1 MGMSDTPE
9 TDLFYLAMRMPP
21 GRDSVRFARKLER
34 ERNDARRELEEM
46 IDHSSMLQ
54 KARDAFD
61 RKCEAFER
69 ERDTMR
75 EENRKLRELCAELFE
90 AIDEHADYRVQ
101 PGGGYTK
108 ERILIEKTDQLLNP

>member
-1 MGMSDTPE
+1 MSDTPE
-9 TDLFYLAMRMPP
+9 TD
-21 GRDSVRFARKLER
+21 K
-34 ERNDARRELEEM
+34 
-46 IDHSSMLQ
+46 
-54 KARDAFD
+54 AFD
-61 RKCEAFER
+61 VYTEGPHDDAGDPWALASRLER

-75 EENRKLRELCAELFE
+75 EENRKLRELCGELFE